1 MTGSSNKDIVLR
13 FMEGHFNP
21 PGFAMELCT
30 PDFTVHWN
38 WADETAG
45 TAQVATILEDY
56 LKAFSDLCVEVK
68 DCFAKGDK
76 VAVRFRLSGT
86 HSGEFRGAQ
95 PTGKKWSISELLIFR
110 LDNGR
115 IAECWVSLDE
125 LHRLEQ
131 LGFTVIPPGSP
142 DLVDAQH

>member
-1 MTGSSNKDIVLR
+1 MAGSSKDIVLR
-13 FMEGHFNP
+13 FMEEHFKP
-21 PGFAMELCT
+21 PEFAMELCT
-30 PDFTVHWN
+30 PDLTVHWN

-45 TAQVATILEDY
+45 AAQVATVLEDY
-56 LKAFSDLCVEVK
+56 LEAFSDLCVEVE
-68 DCFAKGDK
+68 DCFAEGDK
-76 VAVRFRLSGT
+76 VAVRFRLFGT
-86 HSGEFRGAQ
+86 HSGEYRGAQ

-115 IAECWVSLDE
+115 IAEAWVSIDE

-142 DLVDAQH
+142 ELVDAQH

>member
-13 FMEGHFNP
+13 FIEEHFNP
-21 PGFAMELCT
+21 PEFAMELCT
-30 PDFTVHWN
+30 PDFAVHWA
-38 WADETAG
+38 WGGETVGA
-45 TAQVATILEDY
+45 AQVATVLEDS
-56 LKAFSDLCVEVK
+56 LKVFSDLCVEAK

-86 HSGEFRGAQ
+86 HSGELGGAQ
-95 PTGKKWSISELLIFR
+95 PTGKKWSINEILIFR

-115 IAECWVSLDE
+115 IAECWVSLDR

-131 LGFTVIPPGSP
+131 LGFTVIPPSSP
-142 DLVDAQH
+142 NLVDAQH